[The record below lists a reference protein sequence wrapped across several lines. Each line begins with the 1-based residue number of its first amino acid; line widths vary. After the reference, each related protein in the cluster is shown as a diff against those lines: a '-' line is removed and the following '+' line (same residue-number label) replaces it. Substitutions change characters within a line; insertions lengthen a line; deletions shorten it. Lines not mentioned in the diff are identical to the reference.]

1 MQGTNGSERT
11 LDCWRR
17 FASAIILRAVKDATP
32 GKETAEE
39 ARAWLVSD
47 PLAHFLIDST
57 DLDAAAVRAWAAQ
70 CQATN

>member
-17 FASAIILRAVKDATP
+17 FASAIILRAVKDATD
-32 GKETAEE
+32 GKAAAQE
-39 ARAWLVSD
+39 ARAWLERD
-47 PLAHFLIDST
+47 PLAQFLIDSV

-70 CQATN
+70 CQTTN